1 MIKGLY
7 FKLNVDKQ
15 PDKEIYEFFEKE
27 SKRTGFTKLHLL
39 NFMISL
45 YCAYRMEQ
53 IRLGGKDNV

>member
-15 PDKEIYEFFEKE
+15 PDKDIFEFFEKE
-27 SKRTGFTKLHLL
+27 SKRTGLTKLHLL
-39 NFMISL
+39 NFMIGL
-45 YCAYRMEQ
+45 YRMEQ